1 MKEAFLRARAAI
13 RRVRERDPFDPLG
26 KSAKHR
32 LILKLWTALWVLGAG
47 AALGCLSL
55 YFGALYPVLVRLRS
69 YFSIPALAALN
80 ILPVVLL
87 LAFLWVLTDRPWLAF
102 LLTAALVVSLTYA
115 NYFKVVYRD
124 DPLVAEDIENALE
137 AFQIVGAGGYTIRL
151 GDKFTRGIRC
161 CVCGV
166 LPFLRAGG
174 WGDSAAARRRRCCRS
189 ARCSARIFSGTRTT
203 RSINP
208 CRITRSLTSGSRRR
222 TTPRTALSTRS
233 CTA

>member
-26 KSAKHR
+26 KSARHR
-32 LILKLWTALWVLGAG
+32 LILKIWTALWVLGAG

-69 YFSIPALAALN
+69 YFSIPALAVLN

-115 NYFKVVYRD
+115 NYF
-124 DPLVAEDIENALE
+124 
-137 AFQIVGAGGYTIRL
+137 
-151 GDKFTRGIRC
+151 
-161 CVCGV
+161 
-166 LPFLRAGG
+166 
-174 WGDSAAARRRRCCRS
+174 
-189 ARCSARIFSGTRTT
+189 
-203 RSINP
+203 
-208 CRITRSLTSGSRRR
+208 
-222 TTPRTALSTRS
+222 
-233 CTA
+233 